1 MFKLLIIIVS
11 YAYIRTGFHCV
22 MYTADV
28 FSAWEEVERK
38 LNIIERKGSGAFS
51 SCQIFHKQM
60 NSISRAVTSRF
71 NDISNK
77 RQRLVGEGKDSDFGK
92 ESCDRVEKNYGQRFS
107 IPLITVNPSWMDPTT
122 SDFNCF
128 EPPEL
133 IISEEDWNEVL
144 FSSTT
149 SIGPKVE
156 KPKMILEVKA
166 SNNISKKVTSVVR
179 RLSPFGSSNNL
190 SKEKEEE
197 KHDGNEEK
205 KSQKIFK
212 ETSDG
217 ADDEAVAELVIKK
230 GVQLH

>member
-1 MFKLLIIIVS
+1 
-11 YAYIRTGFHCV
+11 
-22 MYTADV
+22 
-28 FSAWEEVERK
+28 
-38 LNIIERKGSGAFS
+38 
-51 SCQIFHKQM
+51 M

-77 RQRLVGEGKDSDFGK
+77 RQRLVGEGKDSDF
-92 ESCDRVEKNYGQRFS
+92 
-107 IPLITVNPSWMDPTT
+107 VNPSWMDPTT

-133 IISEEDWNEVL
+133 IISEEDWNEIA
-144 FSSTT
+144 ST
-149 SIGPKVE
+149 GPKLD
-156 KPKMILEVKA
+156 KPKMCLDVKP

-197 KHDGNEEK
+197 KHDGVEEK

-212 ETSDG
+212 ET
-217 ADDEAVAELVIKK
+217 IKK
-230 GVQLH
+230 VDNAASVADEFLGATEDLTNFAVFLEENKHKREGNSMFIAETYLKKRKKTYGEEQRVNKQEFIPYLKI

>member
-1 MFKLLIIIVS
+1 
-11 YAYIRTGFHCV
+11 
-22 MYTADV
+22 
-28 FSAWEEVERK
+28 
-38 LNIIERKGSGAFS
+38 
-51 SCQIFHKQM
+51 M

-77 RQRLVGEGKDSDFGK
+77 RQRLVGEGKDSDF
-92 ESCDRVEKNYGQRFS
+92 
-107 IPLITVNPSWMDPTT
+107 VNPSWMDPTT

-133 IISEEDWNEVL
+133 IISEEDWNEIA
-144 FSSTT
+144 ST
-149 SIGPKVE
+149 GPKMD
-156 KPKMILEVKA
+156 KPKMCLDVKP

-197 KHDGNEEK
+197 KHDGIEEK

-212 ETSDG
+212 ETRGKMDR
-217 ADDEAVAELVIKK
+217 IKK
-230 GVQLH
+230 SFKTNERQQLIDSDEEQ

>member
-1 MFKLLIIIVS
+1 
-11 YAYIRTGFHCV
+11 
-22 MYTADV
+22 
-28 FSAWEEVERK
+28 
-38 LNIIERKGSGAFS
+38 
-51 SCQIFHKQM
+51 M

-77 RQRLVGEGKDSDFGK
+77 RQRLVGEGKDSDF
-92 ESCDRVEKNYGQRFS
+92 
-107 IPLITVNPSWMDPTT
+107 VNPSWMDPTT

-133 IISEEDWNEVL
+133 IISEEDWNEIA
-144 FSSTT
+144 ST
-149 SIGPKVE
+149 GPKLD
-156 KPKMILEVKA
+156 KPKMCLDVKP

-197 KHDGNEEK
+197 KHDGVEEK

-212 ETSDG
+212 ETVSIYSPLCIS
-217 ADDEAVAELVIKK
+217 VAALSGIREIFGLWK
-230 GVQLH
+230 GSAGPWFS